1 MSNTFITDTIIGP
14 AATAISRRVLGDVP
28 PVPTPSAKSG
38 RPEPAPFVQEDL
50 FPVRR
55 VDDVSQESIQNYGV
69 QYGEDNRGPLGQSYA
84 VRQAGPLDLTVRP
97 FVRGTDRPE
106 DVPGG
111 KMKFELSA
119 NYASNLLRET
129 FGLGQYRYNELTG
142 RVERDDVRTL
152 SMVMPPAIGAFMGFG
167 QAINRRNLM
176 RIGRMADAQ
185 EEGYGLGML
194 GNQVIGVSPAPIG
207 SGYVLSGVLPQGLDH
222 RQMQTIAEQLLG
234 ISEQS
239 RSQFRREQ
247 AERQRRISQSQA
259 NQVEIES
266 GAGLFQPGDRPAQPD
281 SRFTTATETSYATD
295 PGDSPSS
302 FSSDNYGSSYSS
314 TDYSF
319 EDVRGRAKG
328 GPVQRTGFV
337 EGSPDNY
344 TKSETV
350 ADTVNTQVR
359 ENSFVL
365 NAPTVETLQRAGMLP
380 TGVDKSNK
388 NTTIKANKGG
398 LMPVALSKGE
408 YVIEPEEAQRIGY
421 SFLEKINDQGKA
433 EVDRR
438 QAAADGGFING
449 YAAGDMVLPVSSP
462 VRQAIA
468 EDEEVVEKQLD
479 LDGAYQRIKNKFSSI
494 KKANEEIDRT
504 IDELPAPD
512 ILAFMMIQEASVL
525 GREGMRASGHVAMN
539 RVHSDYKDFAKIT
552 DLKSMAKAKTKQGGY
567 QFNVFNISDYRK
579 GLKALTQTEYG
590 RKAYQEARD
599 LAEDIFHGLDEDNTR
614 GALFFRNPAT
624 STDKDFQSKVEN
636 AKYVPTLTVRGQK
649 STQEYYRPIEL
660 MDAEDTRYIY

>member
-1 MSNTFITDTIIGP
+1 MSNTFIIDTIIGP
-14 AATAISRRVLGDVP
+14 AATAISRQVLGDVP

-38 RPEPAPFVQEDL
+38 RPEPAPFVQENL

-69 QYGEDNRGPLGQSYA
+69 QYGEDNRGPSGQSYA

-111 KMKFELSA
+111 GMKFELSA

-194 GNQVIGVSPAPIG
+194 GNQVIGVSPAPVG

-247 AERQRRISQSQA
+247 TERQRRISQSQA

-281 SRFTTATETSYATD
+281 SRFTTATETSYVTD
-295 PGDSPSS
+295 PGNSPSS

-421 SFLEKINDQGKA
+421 SFLEKINNQGKA

-438 QAAADGGFING
+438 QAAADGGFIDG

-468 EDEEVVEKQLD
+468 EDEQVVEKQLD
-479 LDGAYQRIKNKFSSI
+479 LDGAYQRIKNKFSSV
-494 KKANEEIDRT
+494 KKANKEIDKT

-552 DLKSMAKAKTKQGGY
+552 DLKSMAKAKTRQGGY

-599 LAEDIFHGLDEDNTR
+599 LAEDIFYGMDEDNTR

-624 STDKDFQSKVEN
+624 STDRDFQSKVEN
-636 AKYVPTLTVRGQK
+636 AKYIPTLTVRGQK